1 MKRQTTLC
9 AGFWSIVALI
19 AGIPAQGQT
28 SDQGKPPVYTYLSEW
43 AVPRAQ
49 WAEMV
54 KLDEQD
60 RPLMDKLISDGT
72 LTGYGAFTNVIHQEG
87 EPTHGTW
94 FTATSEGNLLKALE
108 AVYAQPGSTTA
119 PVQGAAKHWDYMLVS
134 RVYNQRSGKSEGG
147 YLAGDQWNVKPGQMH
162 AYTDLVKSSLVPVFE
177 KMLADGIVTAYGMDS
192 EDFHTGKLGRVTFY
206 FTTPDAAGF
215 DKASKAMDEAFDK
228 NPALNNAFQSLVDR
242 EGHRDFL
249 DRLRYMNN
257 K

>member
-1 MKRQTTLC
+1 M
-9 AGFWSIVALI
+9 
-19 AGIPAQGQT
+19 
-28 SDQGKPPVYTYLSEW
+28 
-43 AVPRAQ
+43 AVPRVQ

-60 RPLMDKLISDGT
+60 RPLMEKLISDGT
-72 LTGYGAFTNVIHQEG
+72 LTGYGAYTNLIHQEG

-108 AVYAQPGSTTA
+108 AVYAQPESTTA
-119 PVQGAAKHWDYMLVS
+119 PVLGASKHWDYFLVGH
-134 RVYNQRSGKSEGG
+134 VYNQRPGKSENGCF
-147 YLAGDQWNVKPGQMH
+147 AGDQWDVKPGEMQR
-162 AYTDLVKSSLVPVFE
+162 YEDLVKSTLVPVFE
-177 KMLADGIVTAYGMDS
+177 KLLADGTVTAYGMDT

-206 FTTPDAAGF
+206 FTTPDAAAF
-215 DKASKAMDEAFDK
+215 DKADKAFEEAFDK
-228 NPALNNAFQSLVDR
+228 NAALSSALQSMVDR

>member
-1 MKRQTTLC
+1 MKGRTI
-9 AGFWSIVALI
+9 WSVSFLSVVGLI
-19 AGIPAQGQT
+19 GVVPSRAQT
-28 SDQGKPPVYTYLSEW
+28 SDQSKPPVYTYISEW

-54 KLDEQD
+54 KVDEQD
-60 RPLMDKLISDGT
+60 RPLMEKLISDGT
-72 LTGYGAFTNVIHQEG
+72 ITGYGAFTNIIHQEG

-94 FTATSEGNLLKALE
+94 FSATSEGNLLKALE

-119 PVQGAAKHWDYMLVS
+119 PVEGAAKHWDYMVVS
-134 RVYNQRSGKSEGG
+134 HVYNQRPGKSEGG
-147 YLAGDQWNVKPGQMH
+147 YLAGDHWDVKPGQMR
-162 AYTDLVKSSLVPVFE
+162 AYMDLVKSSLVPVFE
-177 KMLADGIVTAYGMDS
+177 KMLADGTVTAYGIDT

-206 FTTPDAAGF
+206 FTTPDAAAF
-215 DKASKAMDEAFDK
+215 DKASKVMDEAFDK
-228 NPALNNAFQSLVDR
+228 NPALNSAFLSMVDR